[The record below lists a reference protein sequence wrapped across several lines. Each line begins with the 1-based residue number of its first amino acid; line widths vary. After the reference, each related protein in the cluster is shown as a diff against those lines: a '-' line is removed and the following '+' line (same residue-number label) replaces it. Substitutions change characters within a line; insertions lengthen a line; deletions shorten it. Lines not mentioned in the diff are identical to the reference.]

1 MNVEKGRI
9 GPLSQDISAPST
21 WIPTVPILI
30 CLLWVPKL
38 LESAKLNCWRPPL
51 KTLDKEQVSLCNE
64 YFYTLPCLR
73 GETGTFRKLKN
84 FPQHCRLQTV
94 DFFAVIFSLKSKST
108 KPVQQRPSWRT
119 PPPSRTRSAAAEC
132 LPLTPR
138 RGSGVGVPCDDVLIE
153 STLSRQS
160 CAHLVPPPFSHP
172 LSCLPLLLLCSPVL
186 SSCSSPRASYSF
198 WSDHSK
204 QFFFFP
210 GTLLLS
216 VWRSSFRSQ
225 HGPQQQHLQIPPP
238 GAPRPHGGLCTH
250 R

>member
-1 MNVEKGRI
+1 MSTFTLCLVCVEKLAHSENSKTSRSTAVFRLLI
-9 GPLSQDISAPST
+9 SLLSYFPSRAKAQNPSNRDLRDAP
-21 WIPTVPILI
+21 
-30 CLLWVPKL
+30 
-38 LESAKLNCWRPPL
+38 
-51 KTLDKEQVSLCNE
+51 
-64 YFYTLPCLR
+64 
-73 GETGTFRKLKN
+73 
-84 FPQHCRLQTV
+84 
-94 DFFAVIFSLKSKST
+94 
-108 KPVQQRPSWRT
+108 

-138 RGSGVGVPCDDVLIE
+138 RGSGVGVPWDDVLIE